1 MAERLRSTG
10 RKSKSAAP
18 RGASPRCGLR
28 GAKSAT
34 INHAV
39 AANAAATPNAARQ
52 PSQRSVTPARR
63 NDTPP
68 ATPMLAAWP
77 ATARDISA
85 GSTRSASSFGP
96 VMYVPAQPTPDS
108 ARATAAPHG
117 PSTTSANAP
126 WLSTVNATPVR
137 YTARGSTRSVRV
149 TRIGTDTVYDA

>member
-18 RGASPRCGLR
+18 RGASPRRGLG

-34 INHAV
+34 ISH
-39 AANAAATPNAARQ
+39 AAAAKAAAVPKAPRQ
-52 PSQRSVTPARR
+52 PSQRSVTPASK

-85 GSTRSASSFGP
+85 GSTRSARSFSP

-108 ARATAAPHG
+108 ARARAAPHG
-117 PSTTSANAP
+117 PSTTSAKAP
-126 WLSTVNATPVR
+126 WLITVNPTPVR

-149 TRIGTDTVYDA
+149 TSIGTDTVYAA